1 MNQQGSHVEPVRFGN
16 KLASSLPGRSGTGP
30 EFDVAIGQ
38 ELLHSISGL
47 GEAFPSE
54 PWQRRVTCISFSSMK
69 ICRSLESYCNV
80 HKYIL
85 KLILNLD
92 LSDAS

>member
-1 MNQQGSHVEPVRFGN
+1 MNQQGMSSPGFGN
-16 KLASSLPGRSGTGP
+16 QLASSLPGRSGTGP

-38 ELLHSISGL
+38 ELHSISGL

-54 PWQRRVTCISFSSMK
+54 PWQQRRVTCISFSSMK

>member
-1 MNQQGSHVEPVRFGN
+1 MVPGEPAGHVEPRFGN
-16 KLASSLPGRSGTGP
+16 QLASSLPGRSGTGP

-38 ELLHSISGL
+38 ELHSISGL